1 MRLCVLLLLDDYRLF
16 CGDLGN
22 EVSEQL
28 LNKLFE
34 RWGSFNK
41 SKVVRDKRSG
51 KSKGFGFVSF
61 SDPAE
66 CVEALKE
73 CDGKYVGNRPI
84 RLKKSDWEKREASKD
99 KSWTAKHNQFGNSAT
114 RGNKKLHLY

>member
-1 MRLCVLLLLDDYRLF
+1 MCACVRVRVPLPRSFLD
-16 CGDLGN
+16 G
-22 EVSEQL
+22 
-28 LNKLFE
+28 
-34 RWGSFNK
+34 
-41 SKVVRDKRSG
+41 
-51 KSKGFGFVSF
+51 
-61 SDPAE
+61 AE

-84 RLKKSDWEKREASKD
+84 RLKRSDWTKRDASAD